1 MLQALGITH
10 VVSVGESALI
20 PPEDPSLGAGTLW
33 LEHQE
38 GRINV
43 LDLKDIC
50 DDGMDGLGRH
60 LATTCDYIDQV
71 RAGGGKVLVHCRVG
85 VSRSATV
92 TIAYVMRHLSLPLPD
107 AYLLVRSRRLSV
119 LIQPNIRLLFDL
131 IGWEIQNARERVIA
145 RLTGATAEAS
155 DMEEDTN
162 TLVLTSEE
170 ELLAKELHQA
180 LCWPILARE
189 IYRLNAKYIR

>member
-20 PPEDPSLGAGTLW
+20 PPEDLSSGAGTLW
-33 LEHQE
+33 LEERE

-43 LDLKDIC
+43 LDVKNIC
-50 DDGMDGLGRH
+50 DDGMDGLGRE
-60 LATTCDYIDQV
+60 LGPICDYIEQARV
-71 RAGGGKVLVHCRVG
+71 AGGKVLVHCRVG

-131 IGWEIQNARERVIA
+131 IGWEIQNARDRVA
-145 RLTGATAEAS
+145 TRLASAATE
-155 DMEEDTN
+155 DIIMDEDT
-162 TLVLTSEE
+162 LLLTPEE
-170 ELLAKELHQA
+170 EQVAKELHQA
-180 LCWPILARE
+180 LCWPFLARE
-189 IYRLNAKYIR
+189 IFRLNAKYIR